1 MFKVLGQVL
10 PAFTT
15 GEDVFETED
24 KIPILVLLFRGGGDR
39 VIEPDTMEHMPSGGT
54 PDGRH
59 HTIVGIVIVLR
70 VKDLEGVT
78 GGPTFT
84 GLTGHEGVDH
94 GII

>member
-1 MFKVLGQVL
+1 MFKVLDQVL

-15 GEDVFETED
+15 GEDMFETED

-39 VIEPDTMEHMPSGGT
+39 VIEPNTMEHMPSGGT

-59 HTIVGIVIVLR
+59 HTIVGIVIVLG
-70 VKDLEGVT
+70 VKDLEGV